1 MHPFMD
7 VITVKVD
14 ILVNLALLTDGI
26 QSTEINPVCSR
37 SARSTRCL

>member
-1 MHPFMD
+1 MHPFVD

-26 QSTEINPVCSR
+26 QKKLPNQNEVYRN
-37 SARSTRCL
+37 